1 MLVILPPSET
11 KEPGGE
17 NDPMELSFP
26 ELNPVRNHIMDV
38 LAAIPAEE
46 QLAFLK
52 ISPRLIEQAE
62 ANTVLRTAPTM
73 SSIYR
78 YTGVLFDAL
87 DAATLPDD
95 ALAHILIGSALF
107 GVTRAT
113 DAIPA
118 YRLSGNTT
126 LPGKLTLRSLWKDAL
141 TPTLEGLPEFIV
153 DMRSGA
159 YLNLGPITSP
169 AVGMCTVRVET
180 QQPDGSRKVV
190 SHFNKHYKGEL
201 ARYLAMNAQQAT
213 TLEEIASIARVGGFH
228 VETSGTQLT
237 LITPDNK

>member
-1 MLVILPPSET
+1 MLIVLPPSET

-17 NDPMELSFP
+17 NDPMDVSFP
-26 ELNPVRNHIMDV
+26 ALDPIRGRLMDEF
-38 LAAIPAEE
+38 ASIPAEE

-52 ISPRLIEQAE
+52 ISPRLIAQAE
-62 ANTVLRTAPTM
+62 ANLTLREAPTLA
-73 SSIYR
+73 SIYR

-87 DAATLPDD
+87 DAGNLPDS
-95 ALAHILIGSALF
+95 ALDRILIGSALF

-126 LPGKLTLRSLWKDAL
+126 LPGKKTVRSFWGTAL
-141 TPTLEGLPEFIV
+141 TEVLNELPHFIV

-159 YLNLGPITSP
+159 YRSLGPVKDP
-169 AVGMCTVRVET
+169 AVGVCTVRVET
-180 QQPDGSRKVV
+180 EQPDGTRKVV

-201 ARYLAMNAQQAT
+201 ARCLATSAEDAHDIDGVA
-213 TLEEIASIARVGGFH
+213 EIAVSAGFR
-228 VETSGTQLT
+228 VETSPTQLT
-237 LITPDNK
+237 LVTS

>member
-52 ISPRLIEQAE
+52 ISPRLIEPAE

-73 SSIYR
+73 PSIYR
-78 YTGVLFDAL
+78 YTGGLFDAL

-159 YLNLGPITSP
+159 YHSLGPVKDP
-169 AVGMCTVRVET
+169 AVGVCIVRVET
-180 QQPDGSRKVV
+180 QQPDGTRKVV

-201 ARYLAMNAQQAT
+201 ARCLATSAEDAHDIDGVA
-213 TLEEIASIARVGGFH
+213 EIAASAGFR
-228 VETSGTQLT
+228 VETSPTQLT
-237 LITPDNK
+237 LVTS

>member
-126 LPGKLTLRSLWKDAL
+126 LPGKLTLRSL
-141 TPTLEGLPEFIV
+141 
-153 DMRSGA
+153 
-159 YLNLGPITSP
+159 
-169 AVGMCTVRVET
+169 
-180 QQPDGSRKVV
+180 
-190 SHFNKHYKGEL
+190 
-201 ARYLAMNAQQAT
+201 
-213 TLEEIASIARVGGFH
+213 
-228 VETSGTQLT
+228 
-237 LITPDNK
+237 